1 MLAKFALLHDVVHAR
16 LGELLVPLVDF
27 LDFKS
32 TEHVVTRVT
41 IDCANK
47 LRIWVANFSNGT
59 ELKAQNGAQVD
70 FQMSHSNS
78 LAVVFN
84 LVSVLINL
92 FLG

>member
-1 MLAKFALLHDVVHAR
+1 M
-16 LGELLVPLVDF
+16 DF

-32 TEHVVTRVT
+32 AEHVVTRVT
-41 IDCANK
+41 IDSANK
-47 LRIWVANFSNGT
+47 LGIRIANFGNGSKL
-59 ELKAQNGAQVD
+59 EAQNGAQVD

-92 FLG
+92 LLS